1 MEMSFFLAIS
11 LIIILYKLKDDKT
24 VMGFQGRLTL
34 LMRRYSF
41 GDTSVDE

>member
-24 VMGFQGRLTL
+24 VTGFQDHSTL
-34 LMRRYSF
+34 LMYCF
-41 GDTSVDE
+41 YLGDTSVDE